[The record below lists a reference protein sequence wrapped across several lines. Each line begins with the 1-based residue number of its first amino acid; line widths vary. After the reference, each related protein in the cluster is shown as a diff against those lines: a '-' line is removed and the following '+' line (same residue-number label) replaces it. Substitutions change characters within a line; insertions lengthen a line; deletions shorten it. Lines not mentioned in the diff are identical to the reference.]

1 MCSEQCIELVNEM
14 SKEIGKVNIYDIY
27 EPCFN
32 NLPSTVQRARYV
44 NTDMHSDKNIGV
56 FTHACTNCIKQ
67 LSGTQ

>member
-1 MCSEQCIELVNEM
+1 MCSEQCVELINEM

-44 NTDMHSDKNIGV
+44 IQL
-56 FTHACTNCIKQ
+56 CIQITNH
-67 LSGTQ
+67 